1 MTLTWDMADLIFR
14 IVQILIIPAGV
25 WIFQSFRSLNR
36 EVGHLRERLSTAEA
50 RIAEAP
56 SAKSL
61 HELSLSVERMSGNLK
76 ALGERMGGIDRVVDR
91 VDKMVTRQ
99 ETYLLSGVGK

>member
-1 MTLTWDMADLIFR
+1 MTFSLEGADFALR
-14 IVQILIIPAGV
+14 LLQIVFIPLLAWV
-25 WIFQSFRSLNR
+25 WRSAAALQR
-36 EVGHLRERLSTAEA
+36 DQLAIRVRLSTLEA
-50 RIAEAP
+50 QLASVP
-56 SAKSL
+56 SAQSL

-99 ETYLLSGVGK
+99 ETYLLNGVGK